1 MKALWA
7 MGVVL
12 GLALAQT
19 AQEYSARC
27 LRFYQTGALESA
39 RATCELAL
47 VSEPEFKPALRL
59 LVRIHLE
66 EGNLAEARAYLER
79 LGEDPEAPL
88 LRGRLYLLEGRFRD
102 VLGLSLP
109 ETPEGRFLKA
119 RALEG
124 LGRYEE
130 ALREVEGLPPTGEV
144 RLLAARLLLAL
155 GRPEEALGRLGGGL
169 EEEAL
174 RGRLL
179 FLLGRPKEAAELL
192 EGLLPRLTQ
201 SPALYREALA
211 TLTQA
216 YLGQGDWGRG
226 LAALGQLARV
236 VNLPAL
242 FLAKAWPWL
251 LVLLLFLVLVLYGE
265 SRIEPLRTVE
275 IVPEAWPGPGT
286 LLLQALF
293 ALALALAVALF
304 WGKSVYGNL
313 FALATPH
320 QGGEV
325 LPLFYLAYGLFLLGA
340 VLLFHRSFL
349 SRILG
354 PWPSWTEGF
363 PVGVLLLL
371 ALLLFGLVRP
381 YLGLP
386 TLPLHLL
393 TFLGLALMEPF
404 FRGLVPQAYRERYR
418 ELGPYLSALLYPL
431 LLPGPTVL
439 LLLLSAGLLW
449 LRARAQGTLGLGLGF
464 VVAGVVLALLPPPWL
479 RRL

>member
-1 MKALWA
+1 MAV
-7 MGVVL
+7 GL

-47 VSEPEFKPALRL
+47 ASEPGFKPALRL

-88 LRGRLYLLEGRFRD
+88 LRGRLYLLEGRFREALD
-102 VLGLSLP
+102 LSLP
-109 ETPEGRFLKA
+109 ETPEGRFLRA

-124 LGRYEE
+124 LKRYEE
-130 ALREVEGLPPTGEV
+130 ALKEAEGLPPTGEV
-144 RLLAARLLLAL
+144 RLLSARLLLAL
-155 GRPEEALGRLGGGL
+155 GRPEEALGRLGRGL
-169 EEEAL
+169 EEEVL

-179 FLLGRPKEAAELL
+179 FLLGRPGEAALL
-192 EGLLPRLTQ
+192 EEVLPRLTQ

-251 LVLLLFLVLVLYGE
+251 LALLLFLVLVLYGE

-275 IVPEAWPGPGT
+275 MVPEAWPGPGT
-286 LLLQALF
+286 LLLQALA

-304 WGKSVYGNL
+304 WGKGVYGNL

-320 QGGEV
+320 QAGEV
-325 LPLFYLAYGLFLLGA
+325 LPLFYLTYGLLLLGV
-340 VLLFHRSFL
+340 VLLFHRPL
-349 SRILG
+349 LPRLLG
-354 PWPSWTEGF
+354 PWPAWTEGF

-371 ALLLFGLVRP
+371 FLFLFGLVRP

-393 TFLGLALMEPF
+393 TFLGLSLMEPF
-404 FRGLVPQAYRERYR
+404 FRGLVPRAYGERYR
-418 ELGPYLSALLYPL
+418 ELGPHLSALLYPL

-449 LRARAQGTLGLGLGF
+449 LRPRVQGTLGLGLGF
-464 VVAGVVLALLPPPWL
+464 VVAGVVLALFPPAWL

>member
-1 MKALWA
+1 MAV
-7 MGVVL
+7 GL

-47 VSEPEFKPALRL
+47 ASEPGFKPALRL

-66 EGNLAEARAYLER
+66 EGNLAGARAYLER

-88 LRGRLYLLEGRFRD
+88 LRGRLYLLEGRFREA
-102 VLGLSLP
+102 LGLPLP
-109 ETPEGRFLKA
+109 ETPEGRFLRA

-124 LGRYEE
+124 LKRYEE
-130 ALREVEGLPPTGEV
+130 ALKEAEGLPPTGEV
-144 RLLAARLLLAL
+144 RLLSARLLLAL
-155 GRPEEALGRLGGGL
+155 GRPEEALGRLGRGL
-169 EEEAL
+169 EEEVL

-179 FLLGRPKEAAELL
+179 FLLGRPGEAAALL
-192 EGLLPRLTQ
+192 EEVLPRLTQ

-226 LAALGQLARV
+226 LAALGQLSQV

-251 LVLLLFLVLVLYGE
+251 LALLLFLVLVLYGE

-275 IVPEAWPGPGT
+275 MVPEAWPGPGT
-286 LLLQALF
+286 LLLQAL
-293 ALALALAVALF
+293 AALALAVALF
-304 WGKSVYGNL
+304 WGKGVYGNL

-320 QGGEV
+320 QAGEV
-325 LPLFYLAYGLFLLGA
+325 LPLFYLTYGLLLLGV
-340 VLLFHRSFL
+340 VLLFHRPL
-349 SRILG
+349 LPRLLG
-354 PWPSWTEGF
+354 PWPAWTEGF

-371 ALLLFGLVRP
+371 FLFLFGLVRP

-393 TFLGLALMEPF
+393 TFLGLSLMEPF
-404 FRGLVPQAYRERYR
+404 FRGLVPRAYGERYR
-418 ELGPYLSALLYPL
+418 ELGPHLSALLYPL

-449 LRARAQGTLGLGLGF
+449 LRPRVQGTLGLGLGF
-464 VVAGVVLALLPPPWL
+464 VVAGVVLALFPPAWL